1 MPNVNLQEQLQVGTK
16 AMKTE
21 AQKKLVACIVSFKEY
36 VEKSDIQFSNNEQAI
51 AHYLKNQK
59 SDFSKKSILD
69 MIHLLDSQSAYV
81 TELQLMRYQ
90 RDLHNNFSLDNKIV
104 ALESHLAKKGI
115 FVVSKLSDSEAEA
128 KLKER
133 DEIEA
138 QKMSNIHE
146 NQAVSIELRSHCV
159 VNLIALA
166 RHEIVTNERLHAI
179 AANWVRGITEDADIQ
194 AEEDQDD
201 FEEAYATLISFVAEV
216 LEVED
221 ALVLSDVDMHLD
233 HFCDLCAT
241 NSILIAANDFRN
253 RYYKRVKLGIN
264 EVKTDVPLIRL
275 WASDYPD
282 QRVLDRQEKN
292 TLKLRSQLRSLL
304 KKAIE
309 HE

>member
-21 AQKKLVACIVSFKEY
+21 AQKKLLACIVSFKEY

-115 FVVSKLSDSEAEA
+115 LVIPKLSDSEAERVLA
-128 KLKER
+128 EREKMESEKLAR
-133 DEIEA
+133 THND
-138 QKMSNIHE
+138 QL
-146 NQAVSIELRSHCV
+146 VSVELRSHCV

-166 RHEIVTNERLHAI
+166 RHEIVTNESLHAI
-179 AANWVRGITEDADIQ
+179 AASWVKGITEDAAIQ

-221 ALVLSDVDMHLD
+221 ALVLSNVDMHLD
-233 HFCDLCAT
+233 QFCDLCAT
-241 NSILIAANDFRN
+241 NGILMSANDFRN
-253 RYYKRVKLGIN
+253 RYYKRVKLSIN
-264 EVKTDVPLIRL
+264 EVKTDVPLTRL
-275 WASDYPD
+275 WTDNYPD
-282 QRVLDRQEKN
+282 QKILGRQEKN
-292 TLKLRSQLRSLL
+292 ALNIRTQLRALL
-304 KKAIE
+304 KKAIA